1 VYPVEAAMH
10 SISVVVPVFGGERTL
25 PTLMAELLPLERPF
39 VTAGGHH
46 ASVTEIFLVYDH
58 GTDNSAQ
65 VIRQL
70 ADEHPVVRPI
80 WLSRNFGQHAATLAG
95 MASSGGD
102 WILTLDED
110 GQHDPGY
117 LCAMLDVAI
126 AERAGVVYARP
137 TTEAPHGR
145 VRNLASRISKWLID
159 LLVGGNSAA
168 HFHSFRLILGE
179 LGRGVAAYAGAG
191 VYLDVALG
199 WVAGD
204 IATCPIVL
212 RRGCDRPSGYTTRAL
227 LSHFWRMVLTSGT
240 RLLRFVSIMGV
251 LFALLGVVVALVLVI
266 GRLFGADV
274 VQGWTSTM
282 VVVLLSTGAVLFSL
296 GVVAE
301 YLGVAVNMAMGKP
314 LYLIVQDPMR
324 GPIGRKP
331 RPR

>member
-1 VYPVEAAMH
+1 MH
-10 SISVVVPVFGGERTL
+10 TISVVVPVYGGERTL
-25 PTLMAELLPLERPF
+25 PSLIAELLPLERPF
-39 VTAGGHH
+39 LTAGGHH
-46 ASVTEIFLVYDH
+46 ARVTEIFLVYDH

-65 VIRQL
+65 IIRQL
-70 ADEHPVVRPI
+70 AREHPVVRPI

-110 GQHDPGY
+110 GQHDPSY
-117 LCAMLDVAI
+117 LRTMLDVAMVK
-126 AERAGVVYARP
+126 RAGVVYASP

-145 VRNLASRISKWLID
+145 LRNVASRSSKWLID
-159 LLVGGNSAA
+159 LLVGGNSTA

-212 RRGCDRPSGYTTRAL
+212 REEGDRPSGYTTRAL

-282 VVVLLSTGAVLFSL
+282 VVVLVSTGAVLFSL

-314 LYLIVQDPMR
+314 LYLIVQDPML
-324 GPIGRKP
+324 GPIGREP